1 MDFRELI
8 GLNREWHIRL
18 GQERERD
25 CSWIIHTGERRKKM
39 MIKINLILVSMV
51 ILMLAYQQLPYNQGR
66 DAGQKYI
73 DMLISRCHIFNN
85 PHIPRKTGYT

>member
-1 MDFRELI
+1 
-8 GLNREWHIRL
+8 
-18 GQERERD
+18 
-25 CSWIIHTGERRKKM
+25 
-39 MIKINLILVSMV
+39 
-51 ILMLAYQQLPYNQGR
+51 MLAYQQLPYNQGR